1 LAVFDSFELETVDY
15 LVAFFIGFRMNMN
28 LQCNAPIQ
36 LRNRCAGM
44 TLMELLLVV
53 AIMVVVTA
61 VAAPTVQQTLANQSL
76 KKSADRVRVAMGQA
90 RVKAIKNGEEY
101 AVFFSPGGS
110 YFNVAPFRN
119 FDQQGSLAGQREQ
132 ELAEGR
138 TSSFE
143 DDLLPR
149 GVLFIAGEVGADSRG
164 AEILSVAGSE
174 GALKPIFFYP
184 DGTSQDAIITLQN
197 QKQATIEVHLRG
209 LTGIA
214 KSVRPDFV
222 ETEGVQ

>member
-1 LAVFDSFELETVDY
+1 MKKKLQND
-15 LVAFFIGFRMNMN
+15 AFV
-28 LQCNAPIQ
+28 Q

-53 AIMVVVTA
+53 AIMVVVAA

-101 AVFFSPGGS
+101 AVFISPGGS
-110 YFNVAPFRN
+110 YFSVAPFRT
-119 FDQQGSLAGQREQ
+119 FDQQGALAGQRER

-138 TSSFE
+138 TTSFE
-143 DDLLPR
+143 DDLLPM
-149 GVLFIAGEVGADSRG
+149 GILFVAAQSAMDARGAD
-164 AEILSVAGSE
+164 ILSTSGSK
-174 GALKPIFFYP
+174 GALEPIFFYP

-214 KSVRPDFV
+214 KTVRPDFV
-222 ETEGVQ
+222 ETEGAQ

>member
-1 LAVFDSFELETVDY
+1 
-15 LVAFFIGFRMNMN
+15 MNMN
-28 LQCNAPIQ
+28 LQSNAPIQ

-110 YFNVAPFRN
+110 YFNVAP
-119 FDQQGSLAGQREQ
+119 
-132 ELAEGR
+132 
-138 TSSFE
+138 
-143 DDLLPR
+143 
-149 GVLFIAGEVGADSRG
+149 
-164 AEILSVAGSE
+164 
-174 GALKPIFFYP
+174 
-184 DGTSQDAIITLQN
+184 
-197 QKQATIEVHLRG
+197 
-209 LTGIA
+209 
-214 KSVRPDFV
+214 
-222 ETEGVQ
+222 

>member
-1 LAVFDSFELETVDY
+1 MKKKLQND
-15 LVAFFIGFRMNMN
+15 AFV
-28 LQCNAPIQ
+28 Q

-90 RVKAIKNGEEY
+90 RVRAIKNGEEY
-101 AVFFSPGGS
+101 AVFISPGGS
-110 YFNVAPFRN
+110 YFSVAPFRT
-119 FDQQGSLAGQREQ
+119 FEQQGALAGQRERD
-132 ELAEGR
+132 LAEGR
-138 TSSFE
+138 ASSFE
-143 DDLLPR
+143 DDLLPV
-149 GVLFIAGEVGADSRG
+149 GILFVAAESAMDARGAD
-164 AEILSVAGSE
+164 ILSTSGSK
-174 GALKPIFFYP
+174 GALEPIFFYP

-214 KSVRPDFV
+214 KTVRPDFV
-222 ETEGVQ
+222 EAEGVQ

>member
-1 LAVFDSFELETVDY
+1 
-15 LVAFFIGFRMNMN
+15 MNMK
-28 LQCNAPIQ
+28 LQSNASIQ
-36 LRNRCAGM
+36 LRDRCAGM

-110 YFNVAPFRN
+110 FFNVAPFRS
-119 FDQQGSLAGQREQ
+119 FEQQGALAGQREQ
-132 ELAEGR
+132 ELSQGL
-138 TSSFE
+138 TTSFE

-149 GVLFIAGEVGADSRG
+149 GVVFVAAEAAIDSRG
-164 AEILSVAGSE
+164 ADILSTTGSQ
-174 GALKPIFFYP
+174 GALEPIFFYP
-184 DGTSQDAIITLQN
+184 DGTSQDAIVTLQN

-214 KSVRPDFV
+214 KTVRPDFV

>member
-1 LAVFDSFELETVDY
+1 MKKKLQND
-15 LVAFFIGFRMNMN
+15 AFV
-28 LQCNAPIQ
+28 Q

-53 AIMVVVTA
+53 AIMVVVAA

-101 AVFFSPGGS
+101 AVFISPGGS
-110 YFNVAPFRN
+110 YFSVAPFRT
-119 FDQQGSLAGQREQ
+119 FDQQGALAGQRER

-138 TSSFE
+138 TTSFE
-143 DDLLPR
+143 DDLLPM
-149 GVLFIAGEVGADSRG
+149 GILFVAAESAMDARGAD
-164 AEILSVAGSE
+164 ILSTSGSK
-174 GALKPIFFYP
+174 GALEPIFFYP

-214 KSVRPDFV
+214 KTVRPDFV
-222 ETEGVQ
+222 ETEGAQ

>member
-1 LAVFDSFELETVDY
+1 
-15 LVAFFIGFRMNMN
+15 
-28 LQCNAPIQ
+28 
-36 LRNRCAGM
+36 
-44 TLMELLLVV
+44 MELLLVV

-76 KKSADRVRVAMGQA
+76 KKSAGRVRVAMGQA

-110 YFNVAPFRN
+110 YFNVAPFRT
-119 FDQQGSLAGQREQ
+119 FEQQGALAGQREQ
-132 ELAEGR
+132 EMVEGR
-138 TSSFE
+138 TSNFE
-143 DDLLPR
+143 DDLLPK
-149 GVLFIAGEVGADSRG
+149 GIVFVVGEVGADSRG
-164 AEILSVAGSE
+164 AEIMSEAGSG

-214 KSVRPDFV
+214 KTVRPDFV
-222 ETEGVQ
+222 ETEESQ

>member
-1 LAVFDSFELETVDY
+1 MKKKLQND
-15 LVAFFIGFRMNMN
+15 AFV
-28 LQCNAPIQ
+28 Q

-90 RVKAIKNGEEY
+90 RVRAIKNGEEY
-101 AVFFSPGGS
+101 AVFISPGGS
-110 YFNVAPFRN
+110 YFSVAPFRT
-119 FDQQGSLAGQREQ
+119 FEQQGGLAGQRERD
-132 ELAEGR
+132 LAEGR
-138 TSSFE
+138 ASSFE
-143 DDLLPR
+143 DDLLPV
-149 GVLFIAGEVGADSRG
+149 GILFVAAESAMDARGAD
-164 AEILSVAGSE
+164 ILSTSGSK
-174 GALKPIFFYP
+174 GALEPIFFYP

-214 KSVRPDFV
+214 KTVRPDFV
-222 ETEGVQ
+222 EAEGVQ

>member
-1 LAVFDSFELETVDY
+1 MKKKLQND
-15 LVAFFIGFRMNMN
+15 AFV
-28 LQCNAPIQ
+28 Q

-90 RVKAIKNGEEY
+90 RVRAIKNGEEY
-101 AVFFSPGGS
+101 AVFISPGGS
-110 YFNVAPFRN
+110 YFSVAPFRT
-119 FDQQGSLAGQREQ
+119 FEQQGALAGQRERD
-132 ELAEGR
+132 LAEGR
-138 TSSFE
+138 ASSFE
-143 DDLLPR
+143 DDLLPV
-149 GVLFIAGEVGADSRG
+149 GILFVAAESAMDARGAD
-164 AEILSVAGSE
+164 ILSTSGSK
-174 GALKPIFFYP
+174 GALEPIFFYP

-197 QKQATIEVHLRG
+197 QKQATVEVHLRG

-214 KSVRPDFV
+214 KTVRPDFV
-222 ETEGVQ
+222 EAEGGQ

>member
-1 LAVFDSFELETVDY
+1 
-15 LVAFFIGFRMNMN
+15 MNMK
-28 LQCNAPIQ
+28 LQSNTSIQ
-36 LRNRCAGM
+36 LRIRCAGM

-110 YFNVAPFRN
+110 FFNVAPFRS
-119 FDQQGSLAGQREQ
+119 FEQQGALAGQREQ
-132 ELAEGR
+132 ELSQGLT
-138 TSSFE
+138 TSYE

-149 GVLFIAGEVGADSRG
+149 GVVFVAAEAAIDSRG
-164 AEILSVAGSE
+164 ADILSTTGSR
-174 GALKPIFFYP
+174 GALEPIFFYP

-214 KSVRPDFV
+214 KTVRPDFV

>member
-1 LAVFDSFELETVDY
+1 MKKKLQND
-15 LVAFFIGFRMNMN
+15 AFV
-28 LQCNAPIQ
+28 Q

-90 RVKAIKNGEEY
+90 RVRAIKNGEEY
-101 AVFFSPGGS
+101 AVFISPGGS
-110 YFNVAPFRN
+110 YFSVAPFRT
-119 FDQQGSLAGQREQ
+119 FEQQGALAGQRERD
-132 ELAEGR
+132 LAEGR
-138 TSSFE
+138 ASSFE
-143 DDLLPR
+143 DDLLPV
-149 GVLFIAGEVGADSRG
+149 GILFVAAESAMDARGAD
-164 AEILSVAGSE
+164 ILSTSGSK
-174 GALKPIFFYP
+174 GALEPIFFYP

-197 QKQATIEVHLRG
+197 QKQATVEVHLRG

-214 KSVRPDFV
+214 KTVRPDFV
-222 ETEGVQ
+222 EAEGVQ

>member
-1 LAVFDSFELETVDY
+1 
-15 LVAFFIGFRMNMN
+15 MNKK
-28 LQCNAPIQ
+28 LQRDALIQ

-44 TLMELLLVV
+44 TLMELLLVI

-61 VAAPTVQQTLANQSL
+61 VAAPAVQQTLANQSL

-101 AVFFSPGGS
+101 AVFISPGGS
-110 YFNVAPFRN
+110 FFNVAPFRT
-119 FDQQGSLAGQREQ
+119 FEQQGALAGQRE
-132 ELAEGR
+132 LDLVEGR
-138 TSSFE
+138 ATSFE

-149 GVLFIAGEVGADSRG
+149 GVVFVAAEAAVDSRG
-164 AEILSVAGSE
+164 ADILATTGSK
-174 GALKPIFFYP
+174 GALEPIFFYP

-214 KSVRPDFV
+214 KTVRPDFV
-222 ETEGVQ
+222 EPEGGQ

>member
-1 LAVFDSFELETVDY
+1 
-15 LVAFFIGFRMNMN
+15 
-28 LQCNAPIQ
+28 
-36 LRNRCAGM
+36 M

-53 AIMVVVTA
+53 AIMVVVAA

-101 AVFFSPGGS
+101 AVFISPGGS
-110 YFNVAPFRN
+110 YFSVAPFRT
-119 FDQQGSLAGQREQ
+119 FDQQGALAGQRER

-138 TSSFE
+138 TTSFE
-143 DDLLPR
+143 DDLLPM
-149 GVLFIAGEVGADSRG
+149 GILFVAAESAMDARGAD
-164 AEILSVAGSE
+164 ILSTSGSK
-174 GALKPIFFYP
+174 GALEPIFFYP

-214 KSVRPDFV
+214 KTVRPDFV
-222 ETEGVQ
+222 ETEGAQ

>member
-1 LAVFDSFELETVDY
+1 MKKKLQN
-15 LVAFFIGFRMNMN
+15 VAF
-28 LQCNAPIQ
+28 IQ

-110 YFNVAPFRN
+110 FFNVAPFRT
-119 FDQQGSLAGQREQ
+119 FEQQGALADQRER
-132 ELAEGR
+132 ELSEGR
-138 TSSFE
+138 ATSYE

-149 GVLFIAGEVGADSRG
+149 GVVFVAAESAMDARGADVLATS
-164 AEILSVAGSE
+164 GSKGSLE
-174 GALKPIFFYP
+174 PIFFYP

-214 KSVRPDFV
+214 KTVRPDFV
-222 ETEGVQ
+222 ETEGSQ